1 MPSQKPYTAYNT
13 FFLVPFIAWVVVG
26 GVLLLSFNKVELF
39 RAINLNYSSWGDT
52 LMYATTKLGEGVIGG
67 LILLVLLGYSRYR
80 NWWFIV
86 TAVVSNVIPSFI
98 IQMLKSGVG
107 APRPLK
113 HFQHADWIH
122 ILPDWQHVTQ
132 RSFPSG
138 HTCAAFCLFTFLAF
152 LLPRKYRAFGALF
165 FFIALLVGYSRVY
178 LAAHFF
184 LDIYVGSIIGVVF
197 TIFTFIIMNHYQD
210 KFFRKA

>member
-1 MPSQKPYTAYNT
+1 MSSQKPYTAYNT

-26 GVLLLSFNKVELF
+26 GILLLTFDKEVLF
-39 RAINLNYSSWGDT
+39 KAINLNYSTWGDVF
-52 LMYATTKLGEGVIGG
+52 MSWTTKLGEGLIGA
-67 LILLVLLGYSRYR
+67 LILLVLLGNTRYR
-80 NWWFIV
+80 NWWFVV
-86 TAVVSNVIPSFI
+86 TALVSNILPTFI
-98 IQMLKSGVG
+98 IQALKSGVG

-113 HFQHADWIH
+113 YFQQAEWIH
-122 ILPDWQHVTQ
+122 ILPDWQHVTH

-197 TIFTFIIMNHYQD
+197 TIFTFMIMNLYQD